1 MLCEVVSH
9 GKVCDE
15 QGKESFGDVLKF
27 RSEQELTDEERL
39 GCQRTSRSWVFF
51 TCAAEGTSKS
61 EKKVEI
67 ERRRPRL
74 VVWIFCWAQLSVMD
88 KQDKQQDETP
98 CGGWNVLVSR
108 KEIQP
113 GCRRS

>member
-51 TCAAEGTSKS
+51 TSAAEGTSKS
-61 EKKVEI
+61 EKSVKI

-74 VVWIFCWAQLSVMD
+74 IVWIFSWAHLSVME

>member
-1 MLCEVVSH
+1 MKKDLA
-9 GKVCDE
+9 
-15 QGKESFGDVLKF
+15 
-27 RSEQELTDEERL
+27 

-51 TCAAEGTSKS
+51 TCAADGTSKG

-74 VVWIFCWAQLSVMD
+74 NVWIFCWAQLSVMD

-98 CGGWNVLVSR
+98 CGGWHLLVSR
-108 KEIQP
+108 
-113 GCRRS
+113 RRDSTDLERKGTRMTV